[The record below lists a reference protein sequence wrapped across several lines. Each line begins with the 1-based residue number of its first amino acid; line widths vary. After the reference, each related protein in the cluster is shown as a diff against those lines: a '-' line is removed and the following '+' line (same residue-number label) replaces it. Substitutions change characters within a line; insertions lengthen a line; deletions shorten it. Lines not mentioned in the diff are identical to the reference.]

1 MKEEKIVL
9 ELLKYEYDDS
19 IIEILNDKSVN
30 WITVL
35 GYLMYHRVAG
45 LVYEKINK
53 IDVRLLDYPV
63 FFASYMVNQAQSLRG
78 KEQNRYVKI
87 ISDRLL
93 SDDIDH
99 VFLKGTVLN
108 NVIYS
113 SGERASNDIDI
124 LVMKQSVNQVAEILR
139 DIGFVQG
146 KYNYKKNE
154 IIPFSSEEIRFSLEN
169 RGETAPFVL
178 ISDTY
183 ALKTIDVDINFS
195 IDWIPD
201 TNGDIVESFLQ
212 NKIIMKCMDGTSIY
226 SLSNEHNFLE
236 LCIHLYK
243 DSVLIDILKKRK
255 VLDLY
260 KFVDIYYFL
269 KCSYTQMNYD
279 KLYELVVQFN
289 LEKPVLFAVRAVYT
303 LFPDAINDKLDTV
316 IEKILSS
323 TTINENIIFDQYDES
338 TMMKTTADFLQV
350 IFSYDIV
357 KLYH

>member
-1 MKEEKIVL
+1 
-9 ELLKYEYDDS
+9 
-19 IIEILNDKSVN
+19 
-30 WITVL
+30 
-35 GYLMYHRVAG
+35 
-45 LVYEKINK
+45 
-53 IDVRLLDYPV
+53 
-63 FFASYMVNQAQSLRG
+63 
-78 KEQNRYVKI
+78 
-87 ISDRLL
+87 
-93 SDDIDH
+93 
-99 VFLKGTVLN
+99 
-108 NVIYS
+108 
-113 SGERASNDIDI
+113 
-124 LVMKQSVNQVAEILR
+124 
-139 DIGFVQG
+139 
-146 KYNYKKNE
+146 
-154 IIPFSSEEIRFSLEN
+154 
-169 RGETAPFVL
+169 
-178 ISDTY
+178 
-183 ALKTIDVDINFS
+183 
-195 IDWIPD
+195 
-201 TNGDIVESFLQ
+201 
-212 NKIIMKCMDGTSIY
+212 MKCMDGTSIY